1 MISIY
6 FVHDVAGRLG
16 VGFMTRDLML
26 SQICD
31 TMLGFMHGRCP
42 ASVDIMKI
50 ELENSYANML
60 VDVRGKLT
68 DADQQRLLA
77 ILQRHSNLK

>member
-1 MISIY
+1 
-6 FVHDVAGRLG
+6 
-16 VGFMTRDLML
+16 
-26 SQICD
+26 
-31 TMLGFMHGRCP
+31 
-42 ASVDIMKI
+42 MKI

-77 ILQRHSNLK
+77 ILQRHSNFK